1 MWFKNLRLYRLTDS
15 WNADEDRLN
24 DALAQQPFS
33 GLTALQESTFG
44 WVTPFKD
51 SPMLC
56 ENLNGRL
63 FMAAQMQEKMLPASV
78 LKEHLDEK
86 IIAIEEAEGRRP
98 GRKEKEELKESIRA
112 ELLPRAF
119 HKTRRVSLWIDPA
132 RHWLVLNAA
141 SEKTADEV
149 TAQLRD
155 AIGSLPIVPL
165 GKLIAGG
172 DLLTAWFQ
180 HPERRPEGT
189 ELSADLELVMAQD
202 PTVKARYRNLDLDAP
217 EIRHSLESGMRIR
230 QLGVIL
236 NDQCQAVIDDAFA
249 LKRLKYSD
257 SLIDQSGDSD
267 DPRTDAL
274 LMSDTLT
281 HWLSALEPQ
290 IAEPGV

>member
-1 MWFKNLRLYRLTDS
+1 MWFKNLRLYRLTDD
-15 WNADEDRLN
+15 WTVNEDRLN
-24 DALAQQPFS
+24 EALAQFPFT
-33 GLTALQESTFG
+33 GLTALQESAFG
-44 WVTPFKD
+44 WVPPFAD
-51 SPMLC
+51 SQLLC
-56 ENLNGRL
+56 ENVGGRL
-63 FMAAQMQEKMLPASV
+63 FMAAQIQEKLLPSSV
-78 LKEHLDEK
+78 LKEHLDERV
-86 IIAIEEAEGRRP
+86 IAIEEAEGRRP
-98 GRKEKEELKESIRA
+98 GRKEKEALKETVRA

-119 HKTRRVSLWIDPA
+119 HKTRRVSLWIDPS

-149 TAQLRD
+149 TAHLRD

-180 HPERRPEGT
+180 DPSRRPEGT

-217 EIRHSLESGMRIR
+217 EIRHSLDSGMRIK
-230 QLGVIL
+230 QLGVVL

-257 SLIDQSGDSD
+257 SLIETGDDSD

-281 HWLSALEPQ
+281 AWLNALESQ

>member
-1 MWFKNLRLYRLTDS
+1 MWFKNLRLYRLTDD
-15 WNADEDRLN
+15 WTVNEDRLN
-24 DALAQQPFS
+24 EALAQFPFT
-33 GLTALQESTFG
+33 GLSALQESTFG
-44 WVTPFKD
+44 WVPPFGD
-51 SPMLC
+51 SNLLC
-56 ENLNGRL
+56 ESVAGRL
-63 FMAAQMQEKMLPASV
+63 FMAAQIQEKLLPASV
-78 LKEHLDEK
+78 LKEHLEEK
-86 IIAIEEAEGRRP
+86 IVAVEEAEGRRP
-98 GRKEKEELKESIRA
+98 GRKEKEALKEAIRA

-119 HKTRRVSLWIDPA
+119 HKTRRVSLWIDPS

-172 DLLTAWFQ
+172 DLLTAWY
-180 HPERRPEGT
+180 HDPARRPEGT

-217 EIRHSLESGMRIR
+217 EIRHSLDSGMRIR
-230 QLGVIL
+230 QLGIVM

-257 SLIDQSGDSD
+257 TLVESNGDSD
-267 DPRTDAL
+267 DPRTDTL

-281 HWLSALEPQ
+281 AWLTALEPQ
-290 IAEPGV
+290 ITEPGV

>member
-1 MWFKNLRLYRLTDS
+1 MWFKNLRLYRLTDH
-15 WNADEDRLN
+15 WNVTEDRLN
-24 DALAQQPFS
+24 EALAQQPFT
-33 GLTALQESTFG
+33 GLSALQESAFG
-44 WVTPFKD
+44 WVPPFAD
-51 SPMLC
+51 SQLLC
-56 ENLNGRL
+56 ESVGNRL
-63 FMAAQMQEKMLPASV
+63 FMTAQIQEKLLPASV
-78 LKEHLDEK
+78 LREHLEEK
-86 IIAIEEAEGRRP
+86 VLAVEEAEGRRP
-98 GRKEKEELKESIRA
+98 GRKEKEALKESIRA

-119 HKTRRVSLWIDPA
+119 HKTRRVSLWIDPE

-172 DLLTAWFQ
+172 DLLTAWYHEPGQ
-180 HPERRPEGT
+180 RPEGT
-189 ELSADLELVMAQD
+189 ELSADLELVMTQD

-217 EIRHSLESGMRIR
+217 EIRHSLDSGMRIR
-230 QLGVIL
+230 QLGVVL
-236 NDQCQAVIDDAFA
+236 NDQCQAIIDDAFA

-257 SLIDQSGDSD
+257 SLIDQSGESD

-281 HWLSALEPQ
+281 AWLNGLAPQ